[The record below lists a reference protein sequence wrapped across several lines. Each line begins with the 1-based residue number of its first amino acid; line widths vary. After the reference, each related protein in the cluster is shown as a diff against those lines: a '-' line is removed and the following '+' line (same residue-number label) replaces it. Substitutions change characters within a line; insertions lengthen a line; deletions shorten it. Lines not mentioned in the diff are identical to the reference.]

1 MFKNVAYEILLREQ
15 KPMSAKELTDI
26 GLLEGILITEGKTPD
41 ATMGAEIYKDII
53 QEGDNSRFI
62 KVDKGIFGLKN
73 WESPS
78 IIKKPISQIASN
90 ESFTIIEQLSL
101 TQFKSDSPNEYESAI
116 RDAFVFLGFE
126 GELIGGSGDTD
137 VLLTANI
144 GGETYKISVDG
155 KTSKSGKI
163 IERQIDWLSLNDHQK
178 KNKSNYIVVIGP
190 SFAGGNLLER
200 AQQNEVSLL
209 RTEDFISLVKAHAD
223 FPFTLIEMQ
232 DLFAGKG
239 EISNQ
244 VEDLL
249 SQNRQKRRLIEQFR
263 EIIEEMQSLQDRL
276 GYFTFDSLAGREK
289 LEDLEINPKDIEY
302 IISLLMLP
310 FVNGIQE
317 INPGKYLLSIRI
329 RDISNIFLQISNLLA
344 EPQLEK
350 PMEVSEE
357 VEFEEQVSETKVDNK
372 YVSKYFRWYKSSNS
386 IVAEARREKPYK
398 HHCPIEHFK
407 TILDVISEAYRN
419 QNIVYVDLILELLMD
434 RELSPNRLFKGRTED
449 YKIRMTLGILE
460 IEEILKW
467 TGSKRP
473 IEYILKV
480 EPNGIEEWYQK
491 RISLKL
497 L

>member
-1 MFKNVAYEILLREQ
+1 MFKNVAYEILLRER

-26 GLLEGILITEGKTPD
+26 GMREGILITKGKTPD

-53 QEGDNSRFI
+53 QKGEKSHFV
-62 KVDKGIFGLKN
+62 KVDKGTFGLRN

-78 IIKKPISQIASN
+78 IIEKSTSN
-90 ESFTIIEQLSL
+90 KTVNEYSAIVEQLSL
-101 TQFKSDSPNEYESAI
+101 TQFKSDSPNEFESAL

-144 GGETYKISVDG
+144 GQETYKISVDG

-163 IERQIDWLSLNDHQK
+163 IERQIDWISLIDHQK
-178 KNKSNYIVVIGP
+178 KNESRYIVVIGA
-190 SFAGGNLLER
+190 SYAGGNLLER
-200 AQQNEVSLL
+200 AQKNGVSLL
-209 RTEDFISLVKAHAD
+209 RTEDLIGLVNAHND
-223 FPFTLIEMQ
+223 FPFTLFELQ

-239 EISNQ
+239 DISNQ

-249 SQNRQKRRLIEQFR
+249 SQNRQKRRLLEQFR

-289 LEDLEINPKDIEY
+289 LEELEINPKDIEY

-317 INPGKYLLSIRI
+317 ITPGKYLLAIRI
-329 RDISNIFLQISNLLA
+329 RDISNIFYQISNLLI
-344 EPQLEK
+344 EPQTEIT
-350 PMEVSEE
+350 MDSAE
-357 VEFEEQVSETKVDNK
+357 VELEEKVSETKEDSNFA
-372 YVSKYFRWYKSSNS
+372 SKYYRWYKSGNS

-407 TILDVISEAYRN
+407 TILDVISEAY
-419 QNIVYVDLILELLMD
+419 QKQDIVYVDLIIDILTN
-434 RELSPNRLFKGRTED
+434 RELAPNRQFKGKSED

-460 IEEILKW
+460 FEEIIKW

-473 IEYILKV
+473 IDYLLKV
-480 EPNGIEEWYQK
+480 KPNGIEEWYK
-491 RISLKL
+491 SRF
-497 L
+497 